1 MITIDNV
8 ISIDD
13 DVNFAGSQELDPQ
26 SIVYA
31 RPNPADDTQ
40 TLLYQDQKGAF
51 KPRWWLIDETL
62 SNVVTNAVTDAGFE
76 VLLNYPAVKFE
87 EVEVD
92 YNIALNP
99 ARIWYMTNVA
109 QQAFVRFWADDIQ
122 GLTDL
127 TWVQLSADV
136 AADANATIQQVEA
149 AYCSHVNELPLAD
162 SATIYYS
169 TTVVDKVVPART
181 GAANYSTPEQI
192 YISTYNS
199 QKIVLT
205 VDASGSSS

>member
-13 DVNFAGSQELDPQ
+13 DVNFAGSQELDPA

-40 TLLYQDQKGAF
+40 TLLYEDQKGAF

-62 SNVVTNAVTDAGFE
+62 ANVVSNAVTDSGWE
-76 VLLNYPAVKFE
+76 VLLNYAAVEFE
-87 EVEVD
+87 GREVD

-99 ARIWYMTNVA
+99 ARIFYMTNVN
-109 QQAFVRFWADDIQ
+109 QQAVIRFWADDIQ

-127 TWVQLSADV
+127 TWVALSATV
-136 AADANATIQQVEA
+136 AAAANNTLQQIESS
-149 AYCSHVNELPLAD
+149 YCDCVNELPLAD
-162 SATIYYS
+162 SATIYYA
-169 TTVVDKVVPART
+169 TVFVDKVVPART
-181 GAANYSTPEQI
+181 GAADYSTPEQVF
-192 YISTYNS
+192 ISTYNS
-199 QKIVLT
+199 NKMVLT